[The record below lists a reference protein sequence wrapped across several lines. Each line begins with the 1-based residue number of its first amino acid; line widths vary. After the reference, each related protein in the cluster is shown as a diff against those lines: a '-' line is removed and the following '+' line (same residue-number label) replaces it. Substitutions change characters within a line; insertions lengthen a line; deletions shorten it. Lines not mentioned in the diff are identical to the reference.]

1 MCLFCFFFFVIL
13 YVCFYC
19 LGSDRWVC
27 FGVLTLRVFLVTRK
41 KKNRLYPN
49 RIGSEHSEKL
59 PPKKQNKEENERQM
73 LLPKWRKYYRRT
85 TQNSWCL
92 VTMKRKNTQNFL
104 SDCASC
110 KFYIRFLYS
119 VEVLGA
125 DEQIAGFWCDRSKYV
140 KWGRAFFFL
149 LFSLY
154 QYVEFQYVCVQCFVE
169 ICLLLPLIVAGF
181 GCLLILLYKRRFTS
195 FDTCAVLFI
204 FSFCYNNNYFFLNF
218 LSSSSS
224 FICIAFSVLFYHRS
238 DWD

>member
-1 MCLFCFFFFVIL
+1 MQNSSRSCVCVSFVFFFVIL

-140 KWGRAFFFL
+140 KWGRAFFFSSL
-149 LFSLY
+149 LSLSIRW
-154 QYVEFQYVCVQCFVE
+154 VSVC
-169 ICLLLPLIVAGF
+169 L
-181 GCLLILLYKRRFTS
+181 
-195 FDTCAVLFI
+195 CAV
-204 FSFCYNNNYFFLNF
+204 FCRDMF
-218 LSSSSS
+218 
-224 FICIAFSVLFYHRS
+224 AFTTNCCWLRLLVDFTL
-238 DWD
+238 